1 MDESITT
8 KHNNK
13 RCHNVAETQSPHSEQ
28 SICSTP
34 WCDSQCHNQDCWVG
48 VCHTWSVNQD
58 HHSPWDRWGDI
69 GDVAGARLLPI
80 VCGRVHGNIS
90 ISVVVVVVVVVV
102 VTLGAAAAINCIHTG
117 PSGSWK
123 STATTHG
130 ASSMI
135 ALRTICVVA
144 KIGNIDIVVTR
155 LTDRDLRLHLLRGWM
170 DCEVH
175 LNQASEMAFGVRPG
189 LKQEGV
195 TVLGPYWD

>member
-1 MDESITT
+1 MWLRHKVRIVSNQYAQHLGMIANVTIKIAGWGYVILGVSTRIITV
-8 KHNNK
+8 H
-13 RCHNVAETQSPHSEQ
+13 
-28 SICSTP
+28 
-34 WCDSQCHNQDCWVG
+34 
-48 VCHTWSVNQD
+48 
-58 HHSPWDRWGDI
+58 WDRWGDI

-102 VTLGAAAAINCIHTG
+102 VTLGAAAAINCIRTG

-123 STATTHG
+123 PTATAHG